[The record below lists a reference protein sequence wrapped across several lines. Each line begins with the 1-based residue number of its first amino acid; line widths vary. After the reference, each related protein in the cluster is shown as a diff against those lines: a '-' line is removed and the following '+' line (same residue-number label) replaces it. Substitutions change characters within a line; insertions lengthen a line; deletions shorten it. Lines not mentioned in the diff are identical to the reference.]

1 VLEFGVGVNVNV
13 INKTTI
19 DAWSDD
25 CWRGKNELVFKK
37 GRSTRLTWGN
47 INGLKTDIH
56 FMGEPKGT
64 FWSAYDIVSANGKD
78 FSMGGD
84 SGSFVLDSDGQ
95 LAGLLFAGSEPKFG
109 HEADLRHGY
118 VIPIGSVI
126 DDIEAMTGGKVSL
139 P

>member
-1 VLEFGVGVNVNV
+1 
-13 INKTTI
+13 
-19 DAWSDD
+19 
-25 CWRGKNELVFKK
+25 
-37 GRSTRLTWGN
+37 
-47 INGLKTDIH
+47 
-56 FMGEPKGT
+56 MGEPNGKV
-64 FWSAYDIVSANGKD
+64 WSAYDIVSANSKD

-95 LAGLLFAGSEPKFG
+95 LAGLLFAGSEPLVG

-126 DDIEAMTGGKVSL
+126 DNIEAMTGGKVSL